1 MRLHFLF
8 AVYPATE
15 MIRLPLEK
23 SEKACL
29 LNSSFTLPAHPG
41 GITSPDLPPG
51 REERKVGRLPFPAPL
66 SLALMK
72 PASWRPLA
80 CGYRASLT
88 SLLTRRDGFPQLVL
102 ISHISHELLFLE
114 LLALV
119 SCEGSGPPRWPW
131 GGGWLRDKVVLGAT
145 RGAWSSGESCPGL
158 ASPGSPLGEPS
169 RERTCTGEQ
178 SAPKDF

>member
-23 SEKACL
+23 NEKACL
-29 LNSSFTLPAHPG
+29 LNPSFTLPAHPG

-51 REERKVGRLPFPAPL
+51 REERKVGRLPSPAPL

-88 SLLTRRDGFPQLVL
+88 SLLTRRDGLPQLVL
-102 ISHISHELLFLE
+102 VSQISHELLFLE

-119 SCEGSGPPRWPW
+119 SDVKDQGLH
-131 GGGWLRDKVVLGAT
+131 GGLGV
-145 RGAWSSGESCPGL
+145 GAG
-158 ASPGSPLGEPS
+158 
-169 RERTCTGEQ
+169 
-178 SAPKDF
+178 

>member
-23 SEKACL
+23 NEKACL
-29 LNSSFTLPAHPG
+29 LNPSFTLPAHPE
-41 GITSPDLPPG
+41 GIASPDLPPG
-51 REERKVGRLPFPAPL
+51 REERKVGRLPSPAPL
-66 SLALMK
+66 SLALMR

-88 SLLTRRDGFPQLVL
+88 SLLTPVTASRRQLVL
-102 ISHISHELLFLE
+102 VSHISHKLLFLE

-119 SCEGSGPPRWPW
+119 SCEGSGPPRQPW
-131 GGGWLRDKVVLGAT
+131 GVG
-145 RGAWSSGESCPGL
+145 SG
-158 ASPGSPLGEPS
+158 
-169 RERTCTGEQ
+169 
-178 SAPKDF
+178 